1 MPVQHAD
8 NLPVP
13 SRTRGQIPSDSEISS
28 TQEITD
34 DDSLYHCT
42 SESSPHLLT
51 QADLNDLVSDLELS
65 KQKAQLFGSR
75 LQEYNLLHQSTKI
88 SVFRHREHAFISY
101 FSTDE
106 ALTFCN
112 DVAGLMKVL
121 NFTYISQEWRLF
133 IDASKTSLKGFL
145 LHNGNKIPSVPV
157 AYASL
162 TKENYEFVQRMLNSL
177 KYNEHKW
184 KICADFKV
192 IAMVLGMQRSYTK
205 YACFLCE
212 WDTRDRN
219 SHYVKKK
226 WPRRRWKVGE
236 KNVQRESLVA
246 PDYILLPPLH
256 IQLGLM
262 KQLVKT
268 MDPTGWGFAYL
279 ATKFPRLS
287 AAKIKEGVFVGP
299 QIREL
304 QKDANFEACLTDKEK
319 TAWDCFK
326 MVLENFLRGRRATNY
341 KAMVKD
347 MIKAYQDLGCN
358 MSLKVHMMDSH
369 LDYFT
374 ESCSDVSD
382 EHGERFHKDISTI
395 ERRYEGKW
403 VPSMLADYCWNIIRE
418 KKDSQYERKK

>member
-1 MPVQHAD
+1 MQ
-8 NLPVP
+8 
-13 SRTRGQIPSDSEISS
+13 
-28 TQEITD
+28 
-34 DDSLYHCT
+34 
-42 SESSPHLLT
+42 LL
-51 QADLNDLVSDLELS
+51 
-65 KQKAQLFGSR
+65 GSR
-75 LQEYNLLHQSTKI
+75 LEECNLLHQSTTI

-133 IDASKTSLKGFL
+133 IDASKTSLKGVL
-145 LHNGNKIPSVPV
+145 LHNGNKIPSVLV

-192 IAMVLGMQRSYTK
+192 IAMVQGMQQGYTK

-212 WDTRDRN
+212 WDSRDRN

-226 WPRRRWKVGE
+226 WPRRRWKVRE
-236 KNVQRESLVA
+236 KNVQLESLVA
-246 PDYILLPPLH
+246 PKYILLPPLH
-256 IQLGLM
+256 IKLGLM
-262 KQLVKT
+262 KQCVKAI
-268 MDPTGWGFAYL
+268 DPTGCGFAYL

-287 AAKIKEGVFVGP
+287 AAKIKKYVFVGP

-304 QKDANFEACLTDKEK
+304 QRNANFEARLTDKEK

-326 MVLENFLRGRRATNY
+326 MESENFLGRRRATNY

-358 MSLKVHMMDSH
+358 MSLKVHMMGSH

-418 KKDSQYERKK
+418 KKDSQYKRKKWCVLQGSGSLFVNFL